1 MTRVISISD
10 EAYEKLSKLKK
21 EKSFSE
27 IVLELSIEK
36 SKNNLDEFAGILSEK
51 EAKEIKK
58 EIYKERKT
66 KSRRFL

>member
-27 IVLELSIEK
+27 IVL
-36 SKNNLDEFAGILSEK
+36 
-51 EAKEIKK
+51 
-58 EIYKERKT
+58 
-66 KSRRFL
+66 